1 VKILTKKDESIYY
14 HYGGKGHLSC
24 SILQIMRRT

>member
-1 VKILTKKDESIYY
+1 VQNKNINY

-24 SILQIMRRT
+24 TCRTSKHLKI